1 MHSFKRSGALSG
13 TAPSRAISLSFPF
26 LPKASISFQG
36 AFQKF
41 PCVAKSCKKFPRFGT
56 YQWVTGDL
64 GRKKLPSWALPS
76 GRVQHRPSA
85 DLLGRKIRRRSV
97 YYSEQNQGIIQLLL
111 FTRPPAPASRIER
124 ARPPSRLRPL
134 RLDPR
139 PAPFPFPSLSFQRL
153 QFIWQNFP
161 ALESGASWASCGA
174 TSTALRPGNRQ
185 AGGRSAAARS
195 RRARTSH
202 CCRGRRRRYGRG
214 GSGRRTRARRAAP
227 SGRCRSGPPTE
238 GRRAGS
244 MPEPAVVVDVE
255 EGPRLARLLI
265 VGDQLGGRGTHVRC
279 AASWLLA
286 ARAILQFCAPA
297 AAGTARGRT
306 WLPVTSDL
314 AARLGAGPADGLLT
328 TGAGTRSR
336 SPDQERGSRSRLR
349 RRLRAGGL
357 DSGPLFRH
365 QCFGCA
371 ESGRVPTARPW
382 RPAHARRHRP
392 ARPGP
397 AHRPHQTARSPPAP
411 T

>member
-124 ARPPSRLRPL
+124 ARPPSRRRPL

-153 QFIWQNFP
+153 QFISKAPSKNFHAFPKVAKNFRDSGLINGLRATLAEKNFQAADFGAMRRRAGSLTRSP
-161 ALESGASWASCGA
+161 A
-174 TSTALRPGNRQ
+174 
-185 AGGRSAAARS
+185 SAAARGFRLVWARLVMSVRLS
-195 RRARTSH
+195 RLTS
-202 CCRGRRRRYGRG
+202 
-214 GSGRRTRARRAAP
+214 
-227 SGRCRSGPPTE
+227 
-238 GRRAGS
+238 S
-244 MPEPAVVVDVE
+244 MPSS
-255 EGPRLARLLI
+255 LA
-265 VGDQLGGRGTHVRC
+265 
-279 AASWLLA
+279 S
-286 ARAILQFCAPA
+286 
-297 AAGTARGRT
+297 
-306 WLPVTSDL
+306 
-314 AARLGAGPADGLLT
+314 
-328 TGAGTRSR
+328 
-336 SPDQERGSRSRLR
+336 
-349 RRLRAGGL
+349 
-357 DSGPLFRH
+357 
-365 QCFGCA
+365 
-371 ESGRVPTARPW
+371 
-382 RPAHARRHRP
+382 
-392 ARPGP
+392 
-397 AHRPHQTARSPPAP
+397 PAP
-411 T
+411 G